1 MPAMWS
7 RRQRRARV
15 FRVRKE
21 PTMSSRFGR
30 GTGEVRTL
38 SHLIDVLA
46 EHGDR
51 QAVLAL
57 QREGTESWSY
67 EGLAE
72 YARRLARG
80 LTEAGVGRG
89 DHVMLFAPSRP
100 EWMVACLAIVEAG
113 AVVTPVDVQIGE
125 EALGRILDHS
135 DARFV
140 FTTTDQTEK
149 LERLDL
155 GDIPRHILLDV
166 GEEDPRS
173 WRHLLAGAER
183 DADPWRPDPN
193 E

>member
-57 QREGTESWSY
+57 QGEGTESWSY
-67 EGLAE
+67 EELAE
-72 YARRLARG
+72 CARRLAHG

-100 EWMVACLAIVEAG
+100 EWMVACLAIGSWGCRNPCGCAARGGGARPHSGPQWCQVDFHHDRSDREAR
-113 AVVTPVDVQIGE
+113 A
-125 EALGRILDHS
+125 
-135 DARFV
+135 
-140 FTTTDQTEK
+140 
-149 LERLDL
+149 
-155 GDIPRHILLDV
+155 PRHR
-166 GEEDPRS
+166 GHTNAYPAR
-173 WRHLLAGAER
+173 RG
-183 DADPWRPDPN
+183 
-193 E
+193 